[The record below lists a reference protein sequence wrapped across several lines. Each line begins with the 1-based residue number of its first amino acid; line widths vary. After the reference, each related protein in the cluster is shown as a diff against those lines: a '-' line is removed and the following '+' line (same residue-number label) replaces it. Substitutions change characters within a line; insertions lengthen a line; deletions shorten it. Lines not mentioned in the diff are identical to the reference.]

1 MQKIVDEAAL
11 NIDTVMI
18 RDPTNNGAS
27 PSSWPVRRLELT
39 LSRLSPAFT
48 AGLVGSIRNS
58 GPFDAV
64 ISFTEGLTV
73 AWNGQPLGQIAM
85 PNVSLVGD
93 VGADLNIDAAF
104 AVADVGHLT
113 DFTTYLLTQPS
124 FTWQIYGQNL
134 AVSALGITVPG
145 ISILKN
151 VRSLPLSSPSPPAS
165 TVLTLHLPRR
175 SCSTA

>member
-1 MQKIVDEAAL
+1 
-11 NIDTVMI
+11 
-18 RDPTNNGAS
+18 
-27 PSSWPVRRLELT
+27 
-39 LSRLSPAFT
+39 
-48 AGLVGSIRNS
+48 
-58 GPFDAV
+58 
-64 ISFTEGLTV
+64 
-73 AWNGQPLGQIAM
+73 M

-151 VRSLPLSSPSPPAS
+151 VRPLLFLPLAALSPGPPS
-165 TVLTLHLPRR
+165 
-175 SCSTA
+175 